1 MVDIIKAD
9 EEINS
14 IIGETS
20 EPLEGAIRWWPN
32 EDTGYEFVY
41 KTDHWEVK
49 PQDAI

>member
-9 EEINS
+9 E
-14 IIGETS
+14 
-20 EPLEGAIRWWPN
+20 EGAIRWWPN